1 MKKILLLFAMSALLT
16 VTARAQRQ
24 TEDSMQMLAISGD
37 PKVHTINE
45 QASNDYDALVKE
57 NKSYSV
63 WDNDW
68 NE

>member
-1 MKKILLLFAMSALLT
+1 MSALLT

-37 PKVHTINE
+37 HKVHTINE
-45 QASNDYDALVKE
+45 QASNDYYALVKE
-57 NKSYSV
+57 NKRYSV

>member
-1 MKKILLLFAMSALLT
+1 MKIIQKKTYEVPALT
-16 VTARAQRQ
+16 IVRTAP
-24 TEDSMQMLAISGD
+24 MQMLAGSGD
-37 PKVHTINE
+37 PKVYTTNE
-45 QASNDYDALVKE
+45 QASKDYDALVKE